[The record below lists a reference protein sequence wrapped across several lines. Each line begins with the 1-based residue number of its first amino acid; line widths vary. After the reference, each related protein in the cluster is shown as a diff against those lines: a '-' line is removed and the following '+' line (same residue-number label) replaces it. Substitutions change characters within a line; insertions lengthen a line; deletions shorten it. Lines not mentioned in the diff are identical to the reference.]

1 MQRQGPLAGI
11 HVLDLTRL
19 YPGAYATL
27 LLADL
32 GADVV
37 KVEDRDRGDY
47 LRDLDGCGQ
56 FEALNRVQAE
66 DDATVATNRR
76 LVEEMTGCTVLGP
89 TPWIADSSA
98 RPDALLP
105 HLVPLVDTPRRRR

>member
-1 MQRQGPLAGI
+1 MRQGPLAGI

-37 KVEDRDRGDY
+37 KVEERDRGDY
-47 LRDLDGCGQ
+47 LRDLDGGGQ
-56 FEALNRVQAE
+56 FEALNRGKRSLAIDLKSPRGPE
-66 DDATVATNRR
+66 LLRR
-76 LVEEMTGCTVLGP
+76 LCARADVL
-89 TPWIADSSA
+89 
-98 RPDALLP
+98 
-105 HLVPLVDTPRRRR
+105 V

>member
-37 KVEDRDRGDY
+37 KVEDPEKGDY
-47 LRDLDGCGQ
+47 LRDLDAGGQ
-56 FEALNRVQAE
+56 FEALNRGKRS
-66 DDATVATNRR
+66 VAIDLKSPAGSALLRR
-76 LVEEMTGCTVLGP
+76 LCARADVLVEGFRPGVLEKLGAAPRALVEEN
-89 TPWIADSSA
+89 
-98 RPDALLP
+98 
-105 HLVPLVDTPRRRR
+105 PRLI

>member
-37 KVEDRDRGDY
+37 KVEDRERGDY
-47 LRDLDGCGQ
+47 LREIDGGGQ
-56 FEALNRVQAE
+56 FEALNRGKRSLSIDLKSLHSVPASS
-66 DDATVATNRR
+66 ASSAAVLARWSRR
-76 LVEEMTGCTVLGP
+76 
-89 TPWIADSSA
+89 IRASSSA
-98 RPDALLP
+98 R
-105 HLVPLVDTPRRRR
+105 